1 MGLASSFPAAA
12 VCSVGRSGCGICHD
26 GLMLNFIMSAACV
39 VQLNVCVMNS
49 EGVVAHVVLCS
60 VIRRISV
67 SFYFVV
73 LVNTL
78 SRRAFVIE

>member
-49 EGVVAHVVLCS
+49 AGVVAHGSFMLCDS
-60 VIRRISV
+60 A
-67 SFYFVV
+67 YFGFFLLCGSCEYVK
-73 LVNTL
+73 
-78 SRRAFVIE
+78 